1 MAKMMTRLT
10 LMHHTET
17 SSMSLCK
24 MMSKFLLILVEQAQ
38 PEASS
43 PTDPGEPEFS
53 EEVLS
58 AHARRC
64 RLTELTAATK
74 NPDVTFDD
82 PQLFCDEFEMQ
93 VDLNNLWS
101 DD

>member
-1 MAKMMTRLT
+1 MQDDAEVPTHPGAKQ
-10 LMHHTET
+10 
-17 SSMSLCK
+17 
-24 MMSKFLLILVEQAQ
+24 VQ
-38 PEASS
+38 PEAGS
-43 PTDPGEPEFS
+43 PTDPGEPEFSGFSS

-74 NPDVTFDD
+74 KPDVTFDD